1 MRTRQVPFSQ
11 GLRAAAW
18 LRDRAATFVH
28 ATDAVAAIEFA
39 LILPFMLLMYFGFFE
54 VTMGVNTDRKVTL
67 LSRSL
72 ADLTG
77 RKASTGDA
85 DIAGIFSASLEIMR
99 PYDVAKAK
107 MTISSIVVKQKPNS
121 NEVEGRVCWT
131 DKPDTAAA
139 SSGEVVTVP
148 EGFRT
153 PNTSYILARAE
164 YEYKPILGYT
174 ISGTIALDEK
184 TPWPVRNVA
193 EVAYTGLKT
202 FKDTELGRAATGKCL
217 S

>member
-1 MRTRQVPFSQ
+1 MGQPVSSRRRV
-11 GLRAAAW
+11 RVAAW
-18 LRDRAATFVH
+18 LRGRAASFVS
-28 ATDAVAAIEFA
+28 ATEAVAAIEFA
-39 LILPFMLLMYFGFFE
+39 LILPFMLLMYFGFIE

-77 RKASTGDA
+77 RKASTSDT
-85 DIAGIFSASLEIMR
+85 DIAGVFSASLEIMR
-99 PYDVAKAK
+99 PYDVTKAK

-121 NEVEGRVCWT
+121 AEVEGRVCWT
-131 DKPDTAAA
+131 DKPDAAVS
-139 SSGEVVTVP
+139 SSGAVVTVP

-153 PNTSYILARAE
+153 PNTSYILAQAE

-193 EVAYTGLKT
+193 EVAFSGLKT